1 MLALMFKKSEKEK
14 RELLDRIQ
22 ILEKGK
28 TNEDISHNLIFQDL
42 DISLIS
48 ELVLSAHCVQ
58 KSDSNS

>member
-22 ILEKGK
+22 ILENGK
-28 TNEDISHNLIFQDL
+28 TNEDL

-48 ELVLSAHCVQ
+48 ELVLSAHCAQ
-58 KSDSNS
+58 QSESNSKLFEMIL